1 MELLPIGEDKLKVT
15 LSPQDMENYRL
26 QADAD
31 WDDTGTRKALWSILD
46 EAKKRC
52 GFDAARERVLVQ
64 IFPSPAGGCEM
75 FVTRVGG
82 HADPDTDEV
91 RLPDPPLKER
101 LGSRA
106 CFFDEL
112 RDMLAFCRLLCDS
125 GYKGESEAYIC
136 EDGRPLLIYCGGD
149 IRAAEYGSV
158 TDIADIEYYICEHAE
173 MICRE
178 NAVETLAKLN

>member
-26 QADAD
+26 RADAD

-64 IFPSPAGGCEM
+64 IFPSLAGGCEM
-75 FVTRVGG
+75 FVTRVGA
-82 HADPDTDEV
+82 HTDTDKEDV
-91 RLPDPPLKER
+91 FLPRPPLKER

-106 CFFDEL
+106 CFFEEL
-112 RDMLAFCRLLCDS
+112 CDMMAFCRLLKNS
-125 GYKGESEAYIC
+125 GYSGESEAYIC
-136 EDGRPLLIYCGGD
+136 EDGRPLLLYCGGD
-149 IRAAEYGSV
+149 MRASEYGKV
-158 TDIADIEYYICEHAE
+158 TDIANIEYYICEHTSP
-173 MICRE
+173 ICRE
-178 NAVETLAKLN
+178 NAVDILADLN